1 MHKRLYPVHTILSK
15 SFSGQLQLFLA
26 DVPYP
31 GGLQRIYTKGEE
43 IGGLRELR
51 GLGRPQC
58 LSDRV
63 ENEVL

>member
-1 MHKRLYPVHTILSK
+1 MHTILSK
-15 SFSGQLQLFLA
+15 SFSVQFQLFLT

-31 GGLQRIYTKGEE
+31 GGLQRVHTKGEE
-43 IGGLRELR
+43 IGGLRELCC
-51 GLGRPQC
+51 LGRPQR